1 MFFLLISVL
10 CSVCVGVLLKIAT
23 RRGLD
28 AAQLVTWNYLAAAAL
43 AWGVLQP
50 ATDILTAATAPWP
63 LLLGLGVALPAVF
76 LFMARSLATA
86 GIVRTDAAQRL
97 SLLISLAAAFL
108 WFGEVPTVWKL
119 SGLGVGLVAIA
130 CLLARPARSL
140 WAERSANAWPWL
152 LATWAGYGVI
162 DITLKTVA
170 MGGTGTTAALG
181 VSFVLA
187 FVLMLGVL
195 LWRQYRGHTRITLV
209 HLGTGLLLGGLNF
222 ANILTYIRAHQ
233 ALSHSPATV
242 FAGMNIGVVVLG
254 TLVGVFVFDERTSRT
269 NQLGLL
275 LALVAIALIAFGVG

>member
-10 CSVCVGVLLKIAT
+10 CSVSVGVLLKIAT

-43 AWGVLQP
+43 SWAVLRP
-50 ATDILTAATAPWP
+50 STDILTATTTPWP
-63 LLLGLGVALPAVF
+63 LLLGLGIALPTVF
-76 LFMARSLATA
+76 LFMARSLSTA

-108 WFGEVPTVWKL
+108 WFGEAPTVWKL

-130 CLLARPARSL
+130 CLLAKPARSL
-140 WAERSANAWPWL
+140 WAERGASAWPWL
-152 LATWAGYGVI
+152 LATWAGYGAI

-170 MGGTGTTAALG
+170 LGGTGTTAALG

-195 LWRQYRGHTRITLV
+195 LWRQGRGHTRITLV
-209 HLGTGLLLGGLNF
+209 HLG
-222 ANILTYIRAHQ
+222 
-233 ALSHSPATV
+233 PACCW
-242 FAGMNIGVVVLG
+242 AG
-254 TLVGVFVFDERTSRT
+254 
-269 NQLGLL
+269 
-275 LALVAIALIAFGVG
+275 